1 LIAAA
6 FENRCPGYPS
16 STSAS
21 SALPAASMAQRS
33 GRILGL
39 HDHGEDGFHLDPLA
53 AQFRNGS
60 NSEVCVRN
68 WEVRSALNNGHR
80 QQTCQVRKVPKT
92 EVVARD

>member
-1 LIAAA
+1 M
-6 FENRCPGYPS
+6 G
-16 STSAS
+16 
-21 SALPAASMAQRS
+21 M
-33 GRILGL
+33 

-80 QQTCQVRKVPKT
+80 QPDLSGPKSANERT
-92 EVVARD
+92 RSRGRALAGAVGRTVATAVTI